1 MSAPL
6 LEVSGLAVRY
16 GVINAVEEVSLSV
29 APGSIVSL
37 IGSNGAGKTTTLR
50 AISGLL
56 APVAGTIR
64 FDGRDLAGIAAET
77 RVAMGLAQVPEGRR
91 VFPRMTVLENLQL
104 GAYLRPGDAS
114 VPEDLEAIAT
124 LFPILAQRRGQ
135 LAGTLSGGE
144 QQMLAIGRALMSRP
158 RLLLMDEPTM
168 GLAPQ
173 MVELILERILEIRR
187 LGTTV
192 LLVEQNAVE
201 AIRLSDMVTVL
212 RLGRVVHTSPG
223 SEIGDD
229 LLRSLYLGHD
239 V

>member
-1 MSAPL
+1 MSTPL
-6 LEVSGLAVRY
+6 LEVGGLAVRY
-16 GVINAVEEVSLSV
+16 GVINAVEDVSLSV

-37 IGSNGAGKTTTLR
+37 IGSNGAGKTTSLR

-56 APVAGTIR
+56 APAAGSIR
-64 FDGRDLAGIAAET
+64 FDGRDLAGVAAET

-114 VPEDLEAIAT
+114 VPEDLEAITT
-124 LFPILAQRRGQ
+124 LFPILEQRRKQ

-187 LGTTV
+187 LGTTI

-229 LLRSLYLGHD
+229 LLRDLYLGHD